1 LWYIFSMSVVTIPKQ
16 LTGKDELVVIPK
28 REYRELLIWKNR
40 MFKEVKPTKD
50 ELKAIERGR
59 KEISKGNF
67 VTLSQFKKELGF

>member
-1 LWYIFSMSVVTIPKQ
+1 MSIITIPKQ

-40 MFKEVKPTKD
+40 IFKEVKPTRA

-59 KEISKGNF
+59 NEIAKGNF
-67 VTLSQFKKELGF
+67 VTLGELKKELGF